1 MIAKL
6 PEMLLILLALLTL
19 FGLVIGYCIASIRIK
34 RTAHRI
40 MESERA
46 RLRQVQRATVMDL
59 QTAKK
64 SISLHRKAGGALEA
78 LESQTKSQAKRIKS
92 LEAQLHELQGNHDG
106 ATESLD
112 ESVCS
117 DSSLGD
123 ESQKSA
129 TDTKNRA
136 SDDMIQQ
143 LSPEMD
149 IPNLDESE
157 MPELVDDLEFDT
169 FEQGAEGSTS
179 RG

>member
-19 FGLVIGYCIASIRIK
+19 LGLVIGYCIASIRIK
-34 RTAHRI
+34 RTAHRV

-64 SISLHRKAGGALEA
+64 SISLHRKAGGTIDA
-78 LESQTKSQAKRIKS
+78 LESQTKSQADRIKS

-106 ATESLD
+106 SSESLG
-112 ESVCS
+112 ESAWS
-117 DSSLGD
+117 DLSHGVD
-123 ESQKSA
+123 SQKSA
-129 TDTKNRA
+129 TDIQNRT